1 MKVLNEKQT
10 EKLLKTNDVGLLKK
24 LLKIKNKEDNYK
36 ITLEYLKQTLYNYKE
51 EQEDLIYKL
60 LELLE
65 QDITTTQDFI
75 EKYQKIIN
83 FRTNY
88 LSINQILY
96 KKTRNINDPYS
107 DLINI
112 MKTIDNLDKKLDQEV
127 KHTKVN
133 YQNINF
139 YQTIKFLEQQTKN
152 QNIENLDIINKILH
166 ILEQNSNLETNKILE
181 KTKLLE
187 ELKTQIKQ
195 KITQKN
201 NSYKKEKENLNN
213 LNYIYQKLE
222 KIENNISNNIKETK
236 QEENFSYLINHLEIL
251 ISNLSERNASSI
263 YKTLELLKQ
272 EIKPENNKHTEELEN
287 ILKLKTQLQIRQKQK
302 NSHSKTYYIKDI
314 INRLENIEKEII
326 YSINKKENL
335 NDNEVLK
342 TIIFN
347 IENINYTENLI
358 NQNPSLINKYNLEE
372 DLLNKILIKLLEE
385 LKNKNISYKK
395 ICYYSKTLELLIKNP
410 NIIKDQNKEDSLL
423 TTITKS
429 YQELLEQNKTNEFLT
444 NWYQNTI
451 SKIKKQEPNQT
462 EEGLNKRYNIIIP
475 SYKKTK
481 YQTKKTKTDNFII
494 TIDEEKDVNK
504 DDAISVT
511 KINKELYNLKVYIAD
526 PTSIMN
532 IKSYPIKCARNNCTA
547 IYLKDK
553 KIDMFHPKIIKK
565 YLSLEERKIRN
576 VKVYNFLLDTK
587 GNLLAFEIT
596 KESPKIT
603 KNYSY
608 KEFNRLQNICYSKK
622 EEKLIDN
629 LNMIKKILT
638 SKNNITS
645 KIINNE
651 ITTAEQL
658 IATIMIYT
666 NNKVAEYFAK
676 EGKPFIYRH
685 YDETENKNQNK
696 GTIYNTNNYLD
707 EITKEQGTAIYSVTS
722 KNHDALGLGHYTHVT
737 SPNRRYADI
746 VANQCIDKFYFNN
759 PSEKE
764 TKEFE
769 KYLENETN
777 YINDRLIGIDN
788 YYEDYAKYVL
798 TRK

>member
-358 NQNPSLINKYNLEE
+358 NQNPNLINKYNLEE

-451 SKIKKQEPNQT
+451 SKIKKQQPNQT
-462 EEGLNKRYNIIIP
+462 EEDLNKRYNIIIP

-608 KEFNRLQNICYSKK
+608 K
-622 EEKLIDN
+622 
-629 LNMIKKILT
+629 
-638 SKNNITS
+638 
-645 KIINNE
+645 
-651 ITTAEQL
+651 
-658 IATIMIYT
+658 
-666 NNKVAEYFAK
+666 
-676 EGKPFIYRH
+676 
-685 YDETENKNQNK
+685 
-696 GTIYNTNNYLD
+696 
-707 EITKEQGTAIYSVTS
+707 
-722 KNHDALGLGHYTHVT
+722 
-737 SPNRRYADI
+737 
-746 VANQCIDKFYFNN
+746 
-759 PSEKE
+759 
-764 TKEFE
+764 
-769 KYLENETN
+769 
-777 YINDRLIGIDN
+777 
-788 YYEDYAKYVL
+788 
-798 TRK
+798 